1 MVELVSFNVGEGVIK
16 AEEVGVGR
24 DQARLDLHSR
34 VLCQEM
40 GQWPQGPEGN
50 KYN

>member
-1 MVELVSFNVGEGVIK
+1 MFCWPCRNAKGGVTLGLVQLVNFNAEGVIK

-34 VLCQEM
+34 VLS
-40 GQWPQGPEGN
+40 
-50 KYN
+50 